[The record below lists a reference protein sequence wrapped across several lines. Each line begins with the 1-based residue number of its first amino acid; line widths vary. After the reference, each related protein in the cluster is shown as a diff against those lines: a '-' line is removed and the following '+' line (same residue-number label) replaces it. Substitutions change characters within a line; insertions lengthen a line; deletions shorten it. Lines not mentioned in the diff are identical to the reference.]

1 LQPALHQQ
9 VTTPS
14 PAKTTGAGAPTPTVA
29 PRRRKPQRRRYIL
42 IGIGALILLCIV
54 GAYLIQGLLDGE
66 FVDFSHHARLTEDET
81 TSENLRQNPNYSN
94 PV

>member
-1 LQPALHQQ
+1 MMLLLMTFEAQSLRPH
-9 VTTPS
+9 
-14 PAKTTGAGAPTPTVA
+14 AP
-29 PRRRKPQRRRYIL
+29 YFL
-42 IGIGALILLCIV
+42 IEHINFVIERCLLRLLCIV